1 MIKALCVGLGGFI
14 GVLLRYFIGLLPIKS
29 SFVFPIK
36 TFLINVLGCF
46 VIGLISALVLKQTLN
61 NENLEAFLK
70 IGLCGGFTT
79 FSTFAFESGE
89 LIKNGSIF
97 IALIYIILSITLGIL
112 AVAFA
117 QYIIK

>member
-1 MIKALCVGLGGFI
+1 MIKALFVGLGGFI
-14 GVLLRYFIGLLPIKS
+14 GVLLRYLIGILPMKS

-36 TFLINVLGCF
+36 TFLINVVGCF
-46 VIGLISALVLKQTLN
+46 IIGLISALILKQTLN

-79 FSTFAFESGE
+79 FSTFAFESSE
-89 LIKNGSIF
+89 LIKNSNVL
-97 IALIYIILSITLGIL
+97 IAVIYVLLSITLGIS

>member
-1 MIKALCVGLGGFI
+1 MLKALCVGFGGFI
-14 GVLLRYFIGLLPIKS
+14 GVLLRYFIGLIPIKN
-29 SFVFPIK
+29 SFAFPIK
-36 TFLINVLGCF
+36 TFLINIFGCF
-46 VIGLISALVLKQTLN
+46 VIGLISALVLKQTVN

-89 LIKNGSIF
+89 LIKNGNVF
-97 IALIYIILSITLGIL
+97 IALIYILLSIILGIS
-112 AVAFA
+112 AVALA